1 MLVFN
6 YNTEIYLSMNIKIS
20 RNDQEFGPYTME
32 ELTQYVNEGSILP
45 NDYAYD
51 GMEWVT
57 VSQLLKD
64 PQRAADRAQS
74 IANVAKIKYESNYS
88 EVGNKKEIIGKIFKW
103 AIASSL
109 VVLAAYMV
117 INFILKPY
125 FSPLDNNIVDKIITF
140 DAEGSEMQLMFSSDG
155 KMVSVEDDWLVEN
168 PNIKYNVKGKEVSVY
183 AEDGEI
189 TVFLF
194 SSKNPK
200 AGDPLVVG
208 NDVHTVKATIV
219 NIESR
224 EDKKLVNHNLI
235 KQQRYLGGL
244 YRVFFSLYG
253 LKDLKK
259 QFPFEEEIFEGSR
272 LGETLKKHPTTGKIK
287 PVLYNHLGKWDADSI
302 ILATPWVIDGHR
314 VVVFGDS
321 GRQIVEEKKYQKL
334 IQQKGVEMK
343 PILPLNS
350 IDQAKQET
358 NVNSKGEA
366 E

>member
-155 KMVSVEDDWLVEN
+155 KMVSIEDDWLVEN

-200 AGDPLVVG
+200 AGDPLVMG

-224 EDKKLVNHNLI
+224 EGKKLVTHNLLN
-235 KQQRYLGGL
+235 QQQYLGGL
-244 YRVFFSLYG
+244 YHVFFSLYG

>member
-1 MLVFN
+1 
-6 YNTEIYLSMNIKIS
+6 MNIKIS

-140 DAEGSEMQLMFSSDG
+140 DVEGSEMQLMFSSDG

-200 AGDPLVVG
+200 AGDPLVMG

-224 EDKKLVNHNLI
+224 EDKKLVNHNLLN
-235 KQQRYLGGL
+235 QQQYLGGL
-244 YRVFFSLYG
+244 YHVFFSLYG

>member
-200 AGDPLVVG
+200 AGDPLVMG

-224 EDKKLVNHNLI
+224 EGKKLVTHNLLN
-235 KQQRYLGGL
+235 QQQYLGGL
-244 YRVFFSLYG
+244 YHVFFSLYG

>member
-244 YRVFFSLYG
+244 FRVFFSLYG

-259 QFPFEEEIFEGSR
+259 QFPFEEEIFEGNR

-314 VVVFGDS
+314 VVVFGNS

>member
-32 ELTQYVNEGSILP
+32 ELNQYVNEGSILP

-200 AGDPLVVG
+200 AGDPLVMG

-224 EDKKLVNHNLI
+224 EGKKLVTHNLLN
-235 KQQRYLGGL
+235 QQQYLGGL
-244 YRVFFSLYG
+244 YHVFFSLYG

>member
-1 MLVFN
+1 
-6 YNTEIYLSMNIKIS
+6 MNIKIS

-140 DAEGSEMQLMFSSDG
+140 DVEGSEMQLMFSSDG

-200 AGDPLVVG
+200 AGDPLVMG

-235 KQQRYLGGL
+235 KQQQYLGSL
-244 YRVFFSLYG
+244 YHVFFSLYG

>member
-1 MLVFN
+1 
-6 YNTEIYLSMNIKIS
+6 MNIKIS

-200 AGDPLVVG
+200 AGDPLVMG

-224 EDKKLVNHNLI
+224 EGKKLVTHNLLN
-235 KQQRYLGGL
+235 QQQYLGGL
-244 YRVFFSLYG
+244 YHVFFSLYG

>member
-1 MLVFN
+1 
-6 YNTEIYLSMNIKIS
+6 MNIRIS

-45 NDYAYD
+45 DDYAYD
-51 GMEWVT
+51 GVEWIT

-64 PQRAADRAQS
+64 PQRAVDRAQS

-103 AIASSL
+103 AIASSV

-140 DAEGSEMQLMFSSDG
+140 EAEGSEMQLMFSSDG
-155 KMVSVEDDWLVEN
+155 KIVGVEDDSLVEN
-168 PNIKYNVKGKEVSVY
+168 PNVTYEVKGKKVSVY

-200 AGDPLVVG
+200 AGDPLVMG
-208 NDVHTVKATIV
+208 NDAYTVKAKIV

-224 EDKKLVNHNLI
+224 EDKKLVNHTLI
-235 KQQRYLGGL
+235 KQQHSLGGL
-244 YRVFFSLYG
+244 YHIFFSLYG
-253 LKDLKK
+253 SKDLKK
-259 QFPFEEEIFEGSR
+259 QFPYEEEIFEESR

-287 PVLYNHLGKWDADSI
+287 PVLYNHLSKWDANSI

-314 VVVFGDS
+314 VVAFGDGS
-321 GRQIVEEKKYQKL
+321 RQIVDEKKYQKL

-350 IDQAKQET
+350 IDLPSH
-358 NVNSKGEA
+358 N
-366 E
+366 